1 MASPVPDLKRPESTN
16 QRYGMLMFRVI
27 CAVVVAWSVN
37 WVMGQPVAANLLELV
52 PEMQYIV
59 PAAGAMVGFVALS
72 KRQGW
77 GIIVAAA
84 NGLWTMI
91 LTIGISWL
99 IFLVITLGD
108 HLVHGLIADFE
119 NFLRILGY
127 EAAPLAEGWVD
138 LRLLAVMLGASVV
151 ASLFTEI
158 LHWVLVQIRRMRGE
172 SEDDHVIEESEAT

>member
-1 MASPVPDLKRPESTN
+1 
-16 QRYGMLMFRVI
+16 MLMFRAI
-27 CAVVVAWSVN
+27 CALVVAWAVN

-52 PEMQYIV
+52 PEMQYIA
-59 PAAGAMVGFVALS
+59 PIAGAIVGFFALA

-91 LTIGISWL
+91 MTVGIAWL
-99 IFLVITLGD
+99 IFLTITLGD

-119 NFLRILGY
+119 NFLRVLGY

-138 LRLLAVMLGASVV
+138 LRLVGVMLGATVV
-151 ASLFTEI
+151 AGLGTEV
-158 LHWVLVQIRRMRGE
+158 LHWILVHIRRMRGE
-172 SEDDHVIEESEAT
+172 NEDDEVIEESEAT